1 MLEAWILERGAMGV
15 AVVVVAETMTV
26 LGPGGTTGL
35 VSAVGFVAGLLTCF
49 VMLVSEWGAWA
60 LILPGRRLSAA
71 GPGDDL
77 EANPAGAE
85 SIEATAPDGTQLAG
99 VWYPAALAS
108 APSGRT
114 ILLVHGFAE
123 IRDAMKGRAEYLVAR
138 GWNVARLDMR
148 GYGRS
153 GGGCA
158 SFGGREGDDL
168 RAWVDVVAGRV
179 GPRMVLAVWG
189 RSMGAAI
196 ALRAAAEEPRIA
208 AVVLESPYARLETVV
223 AGWLRR
229 VRAPLPGLL
238 APRIVRRAA
247 RLAGVSL
254 NRPRPIELAPRIHA
268 PTLIVHGRRDT
279 LVPDGDAHRLASAF
293 PQPAALIEVP
303 DAGHGNVIEV
313 GGPDLLDRIV
323 AFLDQA
329 VARGSTDEVR

>member
-1 MLEAWILERGAMGV
+1 MVLALFLERGAL
-15 AVVVVAETMTV
+15 AMTV
-26 LGPGGTTGL
+26 LGPGWTTGL
-35 VSAVGFVAGLLTCF
+35 VTVGGFVAGLLSCF

-60 LILPGRRLSAA
+60 LIMPGRRLSAA
-71 GPGDDL
+71 GPGEDF
-77 EANPAGAE
+77 ESGPAGGE
-85 SIEATAPDGTQLAG
+85 PIEAMARDGTRLAG
-99 VWYPAALAS
+99 VWYPAGS
-108 APSGRT
+108 SPTGRT
-114 ILLVHGFAE
+114 VLLVHGFAE
-123 IRDAMKGRAEYLVAR
+123 IRDAMKGRAEFLTAR

-179 GPRMVLAVWG
+179 GPAMSLAVWG

-196 ALRAAAEEPRIA
+196 AMRAAADEPRIA
-208 AVVLESPYARLETVV
+208 ALLLESPYARLETVV

-229 VRAPLPGLL
+229 VRTPLPSLL

-254 NRPRPIELAPRIHA
+254 SRPRPIELAPRITA

-293 PQPAALIEVP
+293 PQPATLVEVP
-303 DAGHGNVIEV
+303 GAGHGNVIEM

-323 AFLDQA
+323 QFLDQA
-329 VARGSTDEVR
+329 AGR

>member
-1 MLEAWILERGAMGV
+1 MEWALFLERGAL
-15 AVVVVAETMTV
+15 AMTV
-26 LGPGGTTGL
+26 LGSGWMTGL
-35 VSAVGFVAGLLTCF
+35 VTVGGFVAGLLTWF

-60 LILPGRRLSAA
+60 LIMPGRRLSAA
-71 GPGDDL
+71 GPGDDF
-77 EANPAGAE
+77 ETGAAGGGVP
-85 SIEATAPDGTQLAG
+85 IEATASDGTRLAG
-99 VWYPAALAS
+99 VWFPAGAS
-108 APSGRT
+108 PTPTGRT

-123 IRDAMKGRAEYLVAR
+123 VRDAMKGRAELLAAR

-153 GGGCA
+153 GGGFA

-179 GPRMVLAVWG
+179 GPAMSLAVWG

-196 ALRAAAEEPRIA
+196 ALRAAADEPRIVA
-208 AVVLESPYARLETVV
+208 LLLESPYARLETVV
-223 AGWLRR
+223 AGWLQRIR
-229 VRAPLPGLL
+229 TPLPSLL
-238 APRIVRRAA
+238 APRIVRRAS

-254 NRPRPIELAPRIHA
+254 SRPRPIELAPRITA

-279 LVPDGDAHRLASAF
+279 LVPDGDAHRLASVF
-293 PQPAALIEVP
+293 PQPATLIEIQG
-303 DAGHGNVIEV
+303 AGHGNVIEM

-329 VARGSTDEVR
+329 TSR